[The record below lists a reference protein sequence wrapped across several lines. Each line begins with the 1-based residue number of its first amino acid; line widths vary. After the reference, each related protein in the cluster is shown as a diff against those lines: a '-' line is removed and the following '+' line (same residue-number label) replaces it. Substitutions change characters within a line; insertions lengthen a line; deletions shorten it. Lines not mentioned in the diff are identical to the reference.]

1 MQLFGERSH
10 QTDVPMVLTMSTT
23 DDAILQSGSRRP
35 EARDPDN
42 RHGSSL
48 LHSSPPPR
56 PDSLN
61 MDGWCIVSEAAL
73 TKEMLQHI
81 HKPEE
86 IASLAASYL
95 TRQLFAIL
103 EDSLEPLLVDQIFK
117 ALQDISEVDAKVLR
131 NFIEEL
137 NEEQDKEE
145 HPHLSLFSNDNECPR
160 DDNRYPR
167 VVIKVLLDLLRFSPL
182 PVEHNILWVRLLS
195 RLSHPPHDLATFI
208 DLKVAATVLGTMSA
222 HTNSAQIQEH
232 GCRVLEPLAKFR
244 PTPFQKAPVRE
255 SGIQV
260 LLRTLETHLNDATI
274 VAGVCLVLANLTC
287 TMSQFTSWAVQQGYP
302 DDEAEKLVMVSM
314 EITDYIKENGLTLL
328 DRAIVIW
335 ADNIEIQNE
344 TTRIMACFGYHSP
357 LPSSEDASPT
367 ETGHRKPS
375 ILKSL
380 DSPRPTCP
388 QRRVT
393 FSYDLDTR
401 VEYQCSDS
409 ESDIG
414 PEEPKRHTVCGGE
427 MATDKDIRGEAFFL
441 EGEARMREDYEMEPG
456 LSKADRK
463 LSFPNFKMEGD
474 YLKMWEHILGEGLF
488 SSICYDLAQLERDF
502 DKTGSSSSKSSSCET
517 LDLAEY
523 SHTVDDNHPYAKQ
536 SLNGPCKSL
545 PSRNEARPDRGA
557 ARSRFATVPAYRHDF
572 FQPNWQVQDTDSAIR
587 NRLSIESATLK
598 TKKRPVSEPSKK
610 FHFDLLPE
618 EGDVVVESEDEGLET
633 ADDKTFTEYS
643 EIDIIEA
650 LVRSGMLNADTCSG
664 LPTIKSHDLDK
675 TELEN
680 KGNEEKENQCLSRSE
695 KTESGVSTLDT
706 TLETSDQSFD
716 PNSISSHAD
725 PLDLDFDLLPID
737 EYLENKSLADD
748 ILSSFGIFRD
758 GTTQSSPLE
767 PIDGKCEMFSLPG
780 MSNGCSDTDDVF
792 FNGAT
797 MGDCYSSGRSASFI
811 VKDRDILDLTFGPNE
826 STIQDMTQPV
836 FSGTFDSLH
845 DTSSI
850 FRSSLASSPTS
861 SVSSASLS
869 YAEWSDLEA
878 LNEEE
883 GSMLSMDTVTTQDT
897 PPNSETEMN
906 SYHTMPKQKK
916 INFMHRFSERK
927 PQNYPPPKPRRTWYY
942 RSSAD
947 VRKSLVKSCGVE
959 VDAVLGLDCPYATV
973 SKSPTRVSK
982 RGLNLLAFSKTS
994 TNMSFDSGVV
1004 TGDDEEGPSTVSCR
1018 DSYPVGHD
1026 YEEVYMS
1033 KTELKPTLYERLSRK
1048 GHYAEVKKAKVQV
1061 KGESSSEA
1069 TYAVCTLWV
1078 NKNCVEALVTFDHL
1092 TKQLLSPYSIVP
1104 AVRQLEGVR
1113 KMSLGDSLDVIEASD
1128 YPAWTSILNVLAT
1141 EENKWTLSLAAQVL
1155 PIIDRLFYTKDE
1167 AIMDASVGLVQ
1178 LLIRKFGHEIEK
1190 HHSGGLFR
1198 TRFRDDC
1205 RTCFMWLS
1213 KLYSRVSDLMKRDSR
1228 REDDLDSLLHLALL
1242 SSLRESLKAFNS
1254 RISRG
1259 VTM

>member
-1 MQLFGERSH
+1 
-10 QTDVPMVLTMSTT
+10 MVLTMSTT
-23 DDAILQSGSRRP
+23 DEAMLHSDSKRP
-35 EARDPDN
+35 GARDPDSH
-42 RHGSSL
+42 HGSSL
-48 LHSSPPPR
+48 LHSSLPPR

-61 MDGWCIVSEAAL
+61 MDGWCIVSETAL
-73 TKEMLQHI
+73 TKEMLEHL

-95 TRQLFAIL
+95 TRQLFSIL

-117 ALQDISEVDAKVLR
+117 ALQEISEVDELVLR
-131 NFIEEL
+131 NFIAEL

-145 HPHLSLFSNDNECPR
+145 HPHLSLFSNDNESQR
-160 DDNRYPR
+160 DDSRYPR
-167 VVIKVLLDLLRFSPL
+167 VVIKVLLDLLTFSPL

-208 DLKVAATVLGTMSA
+208 DLKVAATVLGTMSV

-244 PTPFQKAPVRE
+244 PTPLQKAPVRE

-302 DDEAEKLVMVSM
+302 DEEAEKLVIVSM
-314 EITDYIKENGLTLL
+314 QITDYIKENGLTLL
-328 DRAIVIW
+328 DRAIMMW
-335 ADNIEIQNE
+335 ADNIEIHNE

-357 LPSSEDASPT
+357 LPCSEDASPV

-375 ILKSL
+375 ILKSF
-380 DSPRPTCP
+380 DSPRPSCP

-409 ESDIG
+409 ESDLG

-427 MATDKDIRGEAFFL
+427 MAADEDIKGEAFFL
-441 EGEARMREDYEMEPG
+441 EGEGKLRKDCKMDRG
-456 LSKADRK
+456 LSKAEK
-463 LSFPNFKMEGD
+463 KMSFPNFKMEGD

-488 SSICYDLAQLERDF
+488 SSICYDLAQLEHDF

-523 SHTVDDNHPYAKQ
+523 SHTTDDYNPHAKQ
-536 SLNGPCKSL
+536 PINGPCKSL
-545 PSRNEARPDRGA
+545 PARNETRHDRGA

-572 FQPNWQVQDTDSAIR
+572 FQPNWQVQDTDSVIR
-587 NRLSIESATLK
+587 NCLSMESATPK
-598 TKKRPVSEPSKK
+598 TKKRPASEPTKK

-618 EGDVVVESEDEGLET
+618 VGEAVVESEDEGLET
-633 ADDKTFTEYS
+633 ADEKTFSDYT

-650 LVRSGMLNADTCSG
+650 LVRSGMMNADGSR
-664 LPTIKSHDLDK
+664 PTVDRHDLDK

-680 KGNEEKENQCLSRSE
+680 KGNEEKEHSQSLSRSE

-706 TLETSDQSFD
+706 TLENSDPHSV
-716 PNSISSHAD
+716 SSLAD

-758 GTTQSSPLE
+758 GTTQSVPLE
-767 PIDGKCEMFSLPG
+767 PIDGNDMFSLPG
-780 MSNGCSDTDDVF
+780 ISSGCSDTDDVF
-792 FNGAT
+792 LSSNA

-811 VKDRDILDLTFGPNE
+811 VKDRDLLDLTFGPNE
-826 STIQDMTQPV
+826 SSIQDMTQQV

-850 FRSSLASSPTS
+850 FRTSLASSPTS

-869 YAEWSDLEA
+869 FAEWSDLEA
-878 LNEEE
+878 LYEEE
-883 GSMLSMDTVTTQDT
+883 GSLLSMDTVTTLDT
-897 PPNSETEMN
+897 PPNSETEMSN

-927 PQNYPPPKPRRTWYY
+927 PQNYPPPKLRNR
-942 RSSAD
+942 D
-947 VRKSLVKSCGVE
+947 VK
-959 VDAVLGLDCPYATV
+959 
-973 SKSPTRVSK
+973 
-982 RGLNLLAFSKTS
+982 LLPHHA
-994 TNMSFDSGVV
+994 
-1004 TGDDEEGPSTVSCR
+1004 
-1018 DSYPVGHD
+1018 
-1026 YEEVYMS
+1026 
-1033 KTELKPTLYERLSRK
+1033 
-1048 GHYAEVKKAKVQV
+1048 Q
-1061 KGESSSEA
+1061 
-1069 TYAVCTLWV
+1069 
-1078 NKNCVEALVTFDHL
+1078 
-1092 TKQLLSPYSIVP
+1092 
-1104 AVRQLEGVR
+1104 
-1113 KMSLGDSLDVIEASD
+1113 
-1128 YPAWTSILNVLAT
+1128 T
-1141 EENKWTLSLAAQVL
+1141 EE
-1155 PIIDRLFYTKDE
+1155 D
-1167 AIMDASVGLVQ
+1167 
-1178 LLIRKFGHEIEK
+1178 
-1190 HHSGGLFR
+1190 
-1198 TRFRDDC
+1198 
-1205 RTCFMWLS
+1205 
-1213 KLYSRVSDLMKRDSR
+1213 
-1228 REDDLDSLLHLALL
+1228 
-1242 SSLRESLKAFNS
+1242 
-1254 RISRG
+1254 
-1259 VTM
+1259 